1 MQTTR
6 LLRLALKPLLVL
18 LVSIPFIVLALAL
31 EIAPEFEPQPYLS
44 ASELSEIEQIL
55 LESAP
60 QSIARVSQQ
69 QVRLDA
75 GQLNLMLRYGLQL
88 LELTPHWAGQIALG
102 DGIIS
107 TNLSIFLSGPLSP
120 FYINVEGQHKSESG
134 QIVLQQLS
142 LGNFVLPKQ
151 LLDFAIDRFAVN
163 LDAGNTGYADL
174 QQLFSSIEQASI
186 STEALSFK
194 VPWQPELMSR
204 ISIEAQQ
211 LFISDADRN
220 RILFYYNTIKDV
232 VSTVPADLRAVSLNT
247 FLVPLFSAA
256 KDASE
261 VSGNP
266 VSENRA
272 VLQALAVYVNDENIG
287 QLIGTDAASAVTAA
301 HFIEVRLQRRQD
313 LAQHVMSIAAISA
326 SAGASL
332 AQLLS
337 TTKEAYDAR
346 YRSGF
351 SFSDLTANSVGVT
364 MADFATRNPES
375 ALEFQRRMIALEAE
389 SEYMPA
395 VGNNRDGL
403 TEADFSEQFTNRNS
417 DEYRLRLA
425 QIQAL
430 IYQQS
435 LFQNFNQNQGLGQ

>member
-18 LVSIPFIVLALAL
+18 LVSIPFIVLVLAL
-31 EIAPEFEPQPYLS
+31 ETAPAFEPQPYLS
-44 ASELSEIEQIL
+44 ASELGEIEQIV

-60 QSIARVSQQ
+60 ESMFRVSQQ

-75 GQLNLMLRYGLQL
+75 DQLNLMLRYGLQL

-107 TNLSIFLSGPLSP
+107 TNLSISLSGPLSP

-134 QIVLQQLS
+134 QIVLQRLA
-142 LGNFVLPKQ
+142 LGNFVIPKQ
-151 LLDFAIDRFAVN
+151 LLDFAINRFTVN

-186 STEALSFK
+186 SKEVFSFN
-194 VPWQPELMSR
+194 VPWQPELMAR
-204 ISIEAQQ
+204 ISSEAQQ

-220 RILFYYNTIKDV
+220 RILFYYDTIKDV
-232 VSTVPADLRAVSLNT
+232 VSTIPADLRAVSLNT

-301 HFIEVRLQRRQD
+301 NFIEVRLQRRQD

-351 SFSDLTANSVGVT
+351 SFSDLTANSVGVA
-364 MADFATRNPES
+364 MAEFATQNPES
-375 ALEFQRRMIALEAE
+375 AMEFQRRIIALEAE
-389 SEYMPA
+389 SEYMPP

-403 TEADFSEQFTNRNS
+403 TEADFSEQYTDRNS
-417 DEYRLRLA
+417 DEYRQRLE
-425 QIQAL
+425 QIQEL

-435 LFQNFNQNQGLGQ
+435 LFQNFNQNRSLGQ